1 VFFNPGLQRFLS
13 LTFTWRFRRLG
24 QLVLQTSLLISA
36 ALGGTCEAAAEPSGV
51 RVVVGAPVDASALLK
66 EALVRAQ
73 GELAAVGLRADVEI
87 IDAGRAP
94 PLPSGVYGLLALE
107 QRAGVIV
114 IQAWAPRARRPI
126 AAQVELTTPGITA
139 EVIAVRAV
147 ETLRAAMLQ
156 FAQTAGG
163 DVPPAVRGFTRFTPD
178 PAAAPTQSPA
188 PTARRS
194 ARLAPPLAFW
204 AGPAVSLHAGTAP
217 DLGAQLGV
225 LVGPSFGFAAAA
237 FETTLGDLHLQAPQ
251 GSADVRRQAVWAQLG
266 ARFRPAR
273 TWEVATRVGFG
284 YAAFAIEGRGELGY
298 SGRSATHGSPTV
310 MLGVSTAYWATRSF
324 GLYASVGGRLAL
336 DAPTILIAEKPV
348 ITLDR
353 PSFVLSLGSS
363 VGVF

>member
-1 VFFNPGLQRFLS
+1 M
-13 LTFTWRFRRLG
+13 
-24 QLVLQTSLLISA
+24 LLAA
-36 ALGGTCEAAAEPSGV
+36 ALGGVAPATGAASAV

-87 IDAGRAP
+87 IDDAGSAP
-94 PLPSGVYGLLALE
+94 PLPSDVYGLLALE
-107 QRAGVIV
+107 QRVDMIV
-114 IQAWAPRARRPI
+114 IQAWAPRAQRPI
-126 AAQVELTTPGITA
+126 TARVELTAPGVTA

-163 DVPPAVRGFTRFTPD
+163 DVPPAVRGFTRFTPE
-178 PAAAPTQSPA
+178 PVVAPA
-188 PTARRS
+188 PQATTPEAPRT

-204 AGPAVSLHAGTAP
+204 AGPAVSLHAGTSP

-237 FETTLGDLHLQAPQ
+237 FETTLGDLHLQAAE
-251 GSADVRRQAVWAQLG
+251 GSADVRRRAVWAQLG

-284 YAAFAIEGRGELGY
+284 YAAFAIEGQGEPGY
-298 SGRSATHGSPTV
+298 SGRTASHGSPAL

-324 GLYASVGGRLAL
+324 GLYVSVGGRLAL
-336 DAPTILIAEKPV
+336 DAPTILVAERPV

>member
-1 VFFNPGLQRFLS
+1 VPSRSLRVSPHCGVLS
-13 LTFTWRFRRLG
+13 LALA
-24 QLVLQTSLLISA
+24 A
-36 ALGGTCEAAAEPSGV
+36 ALGGACPAAAAPNAV

-73 GELAAVGLRADVEI
+73 GELAAVGLQADVEI
-87 IDAGRAP
+87 IDDAGRAP
-94 PLPSGVYGLLALE
+94 PLPSDVYGLLALE

-114 IQAWAPRARRPI
+114 IQAWAPRANSSI
-126 AAQVELTTPGITA
+126 SAQVELTAPGVTA

-156 FAQTAGG
+156 FARTADG
-163 DVPPAVRGFTRFTPD
+163 DVPPAVRGFTRFTPE
-178 PAAAPTQSPA
+178 PAVAPRKSSA
-188 PTARRS
+188 PRAPRS

-204 AGPAVSLHAGTAP
+204 AGPAVSLHAGTSP

-273 TWEVATRVGFG
+273 AWEVATRVGFG
-284 YAAFAIEGRGELGY
+284 YAAFAIEGHGEVGY
-298 SGRSATHGSPTV
+298 SGRSATHGSPAA
-310 MLGVSTAYWATRSF
+310 MLAVSTAYWATRSF
-324 GLYASVGGRLAL
+324 GLYVSVGGRLAL
-336 DAPTILIAEKPV
+336 DAPTILVADKPV

>member
-1 VFFNPGLQRFLS
+1 
-13 LTFTWRFRRLG
+13 
-24 QLVLQTSLLISA
+24 
-36 ALGGTCEAAAEPSGV
+36 
-51 RVVVGAPVDASALLK
+51 VVGAPDGASALLK

-73 GELAAVGLRADVEI
+73 GELAAVGLRAEVEI
-87 IDAGRAP
+87 IDDASRAP
-94 PLPSGVYGLLALE
+94 PLPSDVYGLLALE
-107 QRAGVIV
+107 QRPGAIV
-114 IQAWAPRARRPI
+114 IHAWAPRATRPI
-126 AAQVELTTPGITA
+126 EARVELSAPGVTA

-163 DVPPAVRGFTRFTPD
+163 DVPPAVRGFTRFTPEPAT
-178 PAAAPTQSPA
+178 PAAKPPGPA
-188 PTARRS
+188 PPPAD

-204 AGPAVSLHAGTAP
+204 AGPTVSLHAGTSP

-237 FETTLGDLHLQAPQ
+237 FETTVGDLHVQADE
-251 GSADVRRQAVWAQLG
+251 GGADVRRQTVWAQLG

-273 TWEVATRVGFG
+273 AWEIATRAGLG
-284 YAAFAIEGRGELGY
+284 YASFTIEGRGEAGY
-298 SGRSATHGSPTV
+298 SGRSAKHGSPAL
-310 MLGVSTAYWATRSF
+310 MLGISGAYWATRSF
-324 GLYASVGGRLAL
+324 GLYASVGGRLAF
-336 DAPTILIAEKPV
+336 DAPTILIAENPV